1 MTDSLPP
8 PPLIP
13 GITWRAPRKEDA
25 AGIVVLQDAVFEVDD
40 GWREVESEVLDR
52 WKSDYC
58 VVDQDSLIAVN
69 DEGDVVASVWS
80 YVPSVAES
88 KWRGFH
94 DNYVRPDYRS
104 PLMQEFVL
112 EWWEARCRQRF
123 ARKDDGLPRFLWRD
137 AYDWQE
143 DKISFLEAHG
153 YEPLRYY
160 DELLA
165 DLSAPVTERSLPDGL
180 SIMSWESAPLDDSH
194 SVHNEAFADHW
205 GSQPQSETSW
215 AQNVNDF
222 SLPSASFVAYDGE
235 TPVAYLMAAAYPLDF
250 DDKGRREAWI
260 EGLGTLRAYRRKG
273 IGSALVT
280 SAMAEFASMGM
291 EFAVL
296 GVDSENPT
304 GAYGVY
310 QSLGFVPDRRS
321 IAYIKDVSDE
331 S

>member
-25 AGIVVLQDAVFEVDD
+25 AGIVALQDAVFEVDD
-40 GWREVESEVLDR
+40 GWREVESEILHR
-52 WKSDYC
+52 WTSDYC
-58 VVDQDSLIAVN
+58 VVDDDALIAV
-69 DEGDVVASVWS
+69 DDHGEVVASVWS
-80 YVPSVAES
+80 YVPTVAES
-88 KWRGFH
+88 KWRAFH
-94 DNYVRPDYRS
+94 HDYVRPDCRT
-104 PLMQEFVL
+104 PMMQEFAL

-123 ARKDDGLPRFLWRD
+123 ASKDDGFPRLLWRD

-143 DKISFLEAHG
+143 DKIAFLEAHG
-153 YEPLRYY
+153 YEPMRYY

-165 DLSAPVTERSLPDGL
+165 DLSDPIMDRAVPEGH
-180 SIMSWESAPLDDSH
+180 SIVSWESAPLADSH

-205 GSQPQSETSW
+205 GSQPMSAEAW
-215 AQNVNDF
+215 AQVVDEF
-222 SLPSASFVAYDGE
+222 LLPSASFVVYDGE
-235 TPVAYLMAAAYPLDF
+235 MPVAYLMAAAYPHDF
-250 DDKGRREAWI
+250 DDKGRREAWV
-260 EGLGTLRAYRRKG
+260 EGLGTLRSHRRKG

-280 SAMAEFASMGM
+280 RAMQEFASLGM

-310 QSLGFVPDRRS
+310 EALGFAPDRRS